1 MDLGAPPL
9 MRFQPI
15 FSDVSGK
22 VGSTNF
28 RLPAHI
34 LVSQYSAP
42 RFEFIPS
49 ALKKLAV
56 PEPLYPQAHGT
67 GL

>member
-15 FSDVSGK
+15 FSDLSGK
-22 VGSTNF
+22 VGSTKF
-28 RLPAHI
+28 RLLAHI

-42 RFEFIPS
+42 IFELIPS
-49 ALKKLAV
+49 DCGR
-56 PEPLYPQAHGT
+56 QS
-67 GL
+67 